1 MAALVD
7 LTKQWPLTLDE
18 PGDLH
23 PLFGETTGQPLPR
36 LLFFPAGYSI
46 FVVMS
51 TCPPDH
57 MLPSRCIDM
66 SSRNSFKERTWTL
79 SRS

>member
-7 LTKQWPLTLDE
+7 LTKRWPLKPDE

-23 PLFGETTGQPLPR
+23 SLFGETTGQPLPR
-36 LLFFPAGYSI
+36 LLFFSADHSI
-46 FVVMS
+46 FVIMS

-57 MLPSRCIDM
+57 ML
-66 SSRNSFKERTWTL
+66 SS
-79 SRS
+79 